1 VYQEGSSYSGYLA
14 TDVVHL
20 GAGGAC
26 AALRI
31 AFGCATVESGH
42 FRFQQADGIMGLAS
56 SRHLSSLEA
65 AAEMS
70 GGSGRGRPPR
80 QGALVSATDA
90 ESDGDGR
97 SLLRLLSGGG
107 RADGGQHGIAMAS
120 SSTRKATAAAS
131 STGEPSQQHRGV
143 HRSTGEP
150 SQQHRGVHSSTGET
164 DTALDSSVDRMLT
177 AARSPTVLEALVAQ
191 GLVADGFSL
200 CIGRGTGHLSFGLP
214 RAWQAGR
221 RGAVGT
227 ADEGALLNGST
238 IPLNGRTTPGSQ
250 HDASPRPLR
259 PLGPPPFARLE
270 PMWARAESGAYYSVG
285 VRGLRYG
292 DRPIGSRPTS
302 TIIDSGTTFMCACPR
317 PLIETDDLPCMHV
330 LTTAPR
336 PHRYMHS
343 AAFRPFLDA
352 LRDALAACEG
362 FGEAIAP
369 ADEFC
374 VRRSARLQSG
384 SEASTRLQSGSEAS
398 ARLQSGSEA
407 SGAKPSDEVTG
418 TARDRSVHGSGSSS
432 DSSSDS
438 SSGSSS
444 GSSSS
449 SPADAAATEE
459 ESEAR
464 RLQQEQEMEA
474 HRQLDRC
481 FAPIRVD
488 LADGGTLS
496 MSPSTYFYA
505 GERTG
510 EWCAGVFDNYEDG
523 MVLGTVNLIDRLV
536 MFDREQGRVG
546 FASTDCDRFDP
557 SSQEEE
563 AADVGQGAAA
573 HAHTHST
580 SHTEPAIAASAASTA
595 SALPSRRILK
605 PTGVPGSTVSSLG
618 CTTGAGRLVAGAA
631 LHGGLSDQLDPEH
644 PIGASASLSLM
655 GCSSCLSRPAGT
667 PPGLLLLLLVLVLAA
682 AALAAALAALQWSC
696 RRRGVS
702 FQIRTRRSWMPNL
715 ERGSRL
721 HSWWR
726 HVPATAPSLA
736 WLPPVHGRRHGAV
749 EGEPQCL
756 DLSTGLEQPSMEEL
770 YGLDEEE
777 EEEDAGSVAGSDH
790 CLLSEAERGP
800 HGKGGWEQ

>member
-1 VYQEGSSYSGYLA
+1 MVDTSYSDMRAADNRGTAVSTLDVMKDGTIRVRGRLPQSVEGGERIEYEMSPDPLQMRYELVGTMQPANEPDNTPTANRRFVKARFAQSDRYLLCHVDGFKVEYSTMSDAEARKLFKHGITRTARRGRRLGSAVISERLSGDLMSRGYFAAEILVGTPPQRFSLIVDTGSSITALPCAECSSCGEHANPRFRPAASRTFEPVGCGERDFGCTSCQGGACAYHVVYQEGSSYSGYLA

-70 GGSGRGRPPR
+70 
-80 QGALVSATDA
+80 
-90 ESDGDGR
+90 
-97 SLLRLLSGGG
+97 
-107 RADGGQHGIAMAS
+107 
-120 SSTRKATAAAS
+120 
-131 STGEPSQQHRGV
+131 
-143 HRSTGEP
+143 
-150 SQQHRGVHSSTGET
+150 
-164 DTALDSSVDRMLT
+164 
-177 AARSPTVLEALVAQ
+177 
-191 GLVADGFSL
+191 
-200 CIGRGTGHLSFGLP
+200 
-214 RAWQAGR
+214 
-221 RGAVGT
+221 
-227 ADEGALLNGST
+227 
-238 IPLNGRTTPGSQ
+238 
-250 HDASPRPLR
+250 
-259 PLGPPPFARLE
+259 
-270 PMWARAESGAYYSVG
+270 
-285 VRGLRYG
+285 
-292 DRPIGSRPTS
+292 
-302 TIIDSGTTFMCACPR
+302 
-317 PLIETDDLPCMHV
+317 
-330 LTTAPR
+330 
-336 PHRYMHS
+336 
-343 AAFRPFLDA
+343 
-352 LRDALAACEG
+352 
-362 FGEAIAP
+362 
-369 ADEFC
+369 
-374 VRRSARLQSG
+374 
-384 SEASTRLQSGSEAS
+384 
-398 ARLQSGSEA
+398 
-407 SGAKPSDEVTG
+407 
-418 TARDRSVHGSGSSS
+418 
-432 DSSSDS
+432 
-438 SSGSSS
+438 
-444 GSSSS
+444 
-449 SPADAAATEE
+449 DAAATEE

-655 GCSSCLSRPAGT
+655 GCSSCLSRPA
-667 PPGLLLLLLVLVLAA
+667 
-682 AALAAALAALQWSC
+682 
-696 RRRGVS
+696 
-702 FQIRTRRSWMPNL
+702 
-715 ERGSRL
+715 
-721 HSWWR
+721 
-726 HVPATAPSLA
+726 
-736 WLPPVHGRRHGAV
+736 V

-770 YGLDEEE
+770 YGLDEE